1 MSRWFRHYAGLARD
15 DKLVRVSIK
24 SKQSVER
31 VVWVWIAILESAA
44 EIDDGGRFE
53 VEKEEIARF
62 LRCPASKVAAV
73 ISGLEDIGRLSEG
86 KVAKWASRQFQSD
99 RSAART
105 KAYRERHRDGDVTS
119 QERRSDAPDNRDR
132 VQSSEDKSSGTV
144 VPLVDPEKVMFD
156 TGLRYLAGCGIP
168 ESKAR
173 PQLGK
178 WRRDHGAGAVIE
190 ALGAA
195 QRQGVVD
202 PMGWIE
208 GRWRTERQSARQP
221 VVPL

>member
-62 LRCPASKVAAV
+62 LRCPSSKVAAV
-73 ISGLEDIGRLSEG
+73 IDGLEEIGRLSEG

-105 KAYRERHRDGDVTS
+105 KAYRERHRGGDVTS
-119 QERRSDAPDNRDR
+119 QERRGDAPYTETETDTPLSNDNGAEPDKLD
-132 VQSSEDKSSGTV
+132 EDARFWADAKSYLTRRGVKNPGAV
-144 VPLVDPEKVMFD
+144 V
-156 TGLRYLAGCGIP
+156 
-168 ESKAR
+168 
-173 PQLGK
+173 GK
-178 WRRDHGAGAVIE
+178 WIRDHGQRETASALTEAQLERPADVIPF
-190 ALGAA
+190 
-195 QRQGVVD
+195 V
-202 PMGWIE
+202 E
-208 GRWRTERQSARQP
+208 GCFRKSNGHHQP